1 MANGFYLIIMSFL
14 YHEIGVENVKLIGL
28 GDMRGKSTT
37 NILCS
42 NDFAGSKSDKKLGV
56 LITKWNDESNVLIN
70 MQKVKIINYPLCSF
84 IKIMENTKKI
94 VRSSRCIINKKYLKI
109 EPHLFQL
116 YKH

>member
-84 IKIMENTKKI
+84 IKIMENTKKNCTFI
-94 VRSSRCIINKKYLKI
+94 ALHNKQKIFENRTTLVSII
-109 EPHLFQL
+109 
-116 YKH
+116 